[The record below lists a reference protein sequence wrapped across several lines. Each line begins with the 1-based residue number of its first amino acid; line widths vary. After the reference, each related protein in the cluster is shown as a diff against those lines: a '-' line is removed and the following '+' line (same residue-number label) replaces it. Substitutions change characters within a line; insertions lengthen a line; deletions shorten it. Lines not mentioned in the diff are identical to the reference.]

1 MALPTHQEGC
11 YPMADIILSKSVRSN
26 LSALQSTAQL
36 ISQTQT
42 RLATG
47 KRVNSALDSPLNF
60 FTSSSLNARAGD
72 LNSLLDSVS
81 NAVQTL
87 QAADNGITSLTK
99 LVQSAQALAQQAQQS
114 TATTAKY
121 TGTVAGLTSAS
132 AGTFTAGNTIT
143 INDGTT
149 TGTFTAAASDTVGAF
164 ITAVNGTASLKVKA
178 ELSSDGK
185 VLLEATGTNTIVIAG
200 TATVGEKAQ
209 WGLVAGTTAA
219 GTLNT
224 SRSSI
229 ATQYDALRSQI
240 DQLAADSG
248 YNGVNLLNGDGLKV
262 IYNEKGTSSQ
272 SITGVTFNSTGLG
285 VAASTNTFQTDKDLN
300 DALTNLNNALS
311 TLRSQASAFGSSLSV
326 VQTRQDFTKS
336 MISTLR
342 TGADNLVL
350 ADSNEEGA
358 NLLALQTRQQL
369 STTALSLASQADQ
382 NVLRLFG

>member
-1 MALPTHQEGC
+1 MP
-11 YPMADIILSKSVRSN
+11 DIILSKSVRSN
-26 LSALQSTAQL
+26 LNALQSTANL
-36 ISQTQT
+36 ISQTQN

-47 KRVNSALDSPLNF
+47 KRVNSALDNPLNF
-60 FTSSSLNARAGD
+60 FTASSLNSRAGD

-99 LVQSAQALAQQAQQS
+99 LVQSAQAIAQQAQQS

-121 TGTVAGLTSAS
+121 TGTAAGLTATSS
-132 AGTFTAGNTIT
+132 FSFTSGKTIT
-143 INDGTT
+143 VSDGTT
-149 TGTFTAAASDTVGAF
+149 TATLTLGATNTVQSF
-164 ITAVNGTASLKVKA
+164 LDNVNNTASLKVKA

-185 VLLEATGTNTIVIAG
+185 ILLEATGTNTIVIGGDAPG
-200 TATVGEKAQ
+200 AESAQ
-209 WGLVAGTTAA
+209 FGLVAGTTAA

-224 SRSSI
+224 TRSSL
-229 ATQYDALRSQI
+229 ATQYDALRTQI
-240 DQLAADSG
+240 DQLAGDSG
-248 YNGVNLLNGDGLKV
+248 YNGVNLLGGDGLKV
-262 IYNEKGTSSQ
+262 VFNEKGTSSQ
-272 SITGVTFNSTGLG
+272 SITGVTFNSAGLG
-285 VAASTNTFQTDKDLN
+285 VAASTNTFQTDKDLG
-300 DALTNLNNALS
+300 DALKNLSTALS

-336 MISTLR
+336 MIGTLK

-369 STTALSLASQADQ
+369 SSTALSLAAQADQ

>member
-1 MALPTHQEGC
+1 
-11 YPMADIILSKSVRSN
+11 MADIILSKSVRSN
-26 LSALQSTAQL
+26 LSALQSTANL
-36 ISQTQT
+36 ISQTQS

-60 FTSSSLNARAGD
+60 FTSQSLNSRASD

-99 LVQSAQALAQQAQQS
+99 LVQSAQAIAQQAQQS
-114 TATTAKY
+114 TSSTAKY
-121 TGTVAGLTSAS
+121 TGTVSGLSAS
-132 AGTFTAGNTIT
+132 SSFTFTATKTIT
-143 INDGTT
+143 VSDGTT
-149 TGTFTAAASDTVGAF
+149 TATLTLAATNTVQDF
-164 ITAVNGTASLKVKA
+164 LDAVNNQSGLKVKA

-185 VLLEATGTNTIVIAG
+185 VLLEATGTNTVVSGG
-200 TATVGEKAQ
+200 TAVAGEPAQ
-209 WGLVAGTTAA
+209 LGLVAGTTAA
-219 GTLNT
+219 GTLNATRT
-224 SRSSI
+224 SLAS
-229 ATQYDALRSQI
+229 QYDALRTQI

-262 IYNEKGTSSQ
+262 VFNEKGTSSQ
-272 SITGVTFNSTGLG
+272 SITGVKFNASGLG
-285 VAASTNTFQTDKDLN
+285 VSASTNSFQTDKDLG
-300 DALTNLNNALS
+300 DALTNLSNALN

-336 MISTLR
+336 MISTLK

-369 STTALSLASQADQ
+369 SSTALSLAAQADQ